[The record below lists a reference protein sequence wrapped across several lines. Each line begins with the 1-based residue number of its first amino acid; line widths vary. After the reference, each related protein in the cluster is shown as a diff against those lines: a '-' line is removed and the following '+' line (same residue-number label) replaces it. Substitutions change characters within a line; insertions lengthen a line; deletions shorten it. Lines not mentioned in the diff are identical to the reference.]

1 MSENGNGKAGR
12 PRGSNHVA
20 HKQVMEFVRAGG
32 HPYFAS
38 ALFGPKEPAIR
49 VWMKAEG
56 IEAPKITGSAKTDVR
71 NARMLT
77 LRGEEL
83 TMEEIAAE
91 VGCTR
96 ANVSLILKKHGITG
110 GVVISKSYKE
120 LLAKKRDAR
129 LFEAQI
135 IFLEMR
141 GTKKT
146 YREIKDAIGQDAY
159 HQVMKILL
167 KAHPDLY
174 DQIRTE
180 QLSEGSKRAWEDPDT
195 RESIIKGRYE
205 RDHYG
210 KAGEKMK
217 ARWKDPE
224 YRDKILK
231 ARAEKK
237 KQKEEENED

>member
-12 PRGSNHVA
+12 PKGSNHVG
-20 HKQVMEFVRAGG
+20 HKQALEFVRAGG

-56 IEAPKITGSAKTDVR
+56 IKATKLTGSVKTDTR

-77 LRGEEL
+77 LRNQEL

-96 ANVSLILKKHGITG
+96 ANVSLILTKHGMTG
-110 GVVISKSYKE
+110 IVVSKSHKAA
-120 LLAKKRDAR
+120 LAAKRNAR

-141 GTKKT
+141 GQKKL
-146 YREIKDAIGQDAY
+146 YREIKDEIGQDAY
-159 HQVMKILL
+159 NWVMKLL
-167 KAHPDLY
+167 KEGDADLY
-174 DQIRTE
+174 DTIRTE

-217 ARWKDPE
+217 ARWKDQK

-237 KQKEEENED
+237 KKKEEEND